1 MKDIR
6 INVRKMQIDKW
17 VEVKSTLTGKTFHD
31 KVINVDGR
39 IKTKMCSYGYYTF
52 DGNFEYDVMPPC
64 QCEYYTLTRIL
75 KPSEVVVEIGNGLK
89 GTVSGTVIKFH
100 TKIKLGAQWFALKS
114 KTTDYECYLPDFD
127 ESFQKLICDQIG
139 RAHV

>member
-64 QCEYYTLTRIL
+64 Q
-75 KPSEVVVEIGNGLK
+75 
-89 GTVSGTVIKFH
+89 
-100 TKIKLGAQWFALKS
+100 
-114 KTTDYECYLPDFD
+114 
-127 ESFQKLICDQIG
+127 
-139 RAHV
+139 